1 MAIIRGVVL
10 SATAILLLAGSAA
23 ARREAFAN
31 YTLAQSPGVV
41 CPGSAKCKNPAAE
54 PSIRADPAG
63 ELYASS
69 ENGLGNGTEAWRSLD
84 GGRHYTA
91 LASPNGVSKS
101 NNTEFAPGGGD
112 TDLAVAT
119 NAGQIKTGSASRTDR
134 VAKYNQLLRI
144 EEQLG
149 DSAEYGGKLWNKG

>member
-10 SATAILLLAGSAA
+10 SATAILLLAGSAG

-41 CPGSAKCKNPAAE
+41 CPGSTKCKNPAAE

-69 ENGLGNGTEAWRSLD
+69 ENGLGNGTEAW
-84 GGRHYTA
+84 
-91 LASPNGVSKS
+91 SKR
-101 NNTEFAPGGGD
+101 A
-112 TDLAVAT
+112 
-119 NAGQIKTGSASRTDR
+119 
-134 VAKYNQLLRI
+134 
-144 EEQLG
+144 
-149 DSAEYGGKLWNKG
+149 

>member
-1 MAIIRGVVL
+1 MRGVVL

-84 GGRHYTA
+84 GGRHYTG
-91 LASPNGVSKS
+91 LASPNGVSPS
-101 NNTEFAPGGGD
+101 NDTDFAPCVRA
-112 TDLAVAT
+112 THLAGSTTKNSSGRITAHISSLT
-119 NAGQIKTGSASRTDR
+119 CADRAGPSSPDP
-134 VAKYNQLLRI
+134 
-144 EEQLG
+144 
-149 DSAEYGGKLWNKG
+149 